1 MADIKSAHLDW
12 AGEGLNYNITFS
24 NGYKANF
31 GSEGAS
37 PMDYMLASVA
47 GCTGADVMH
56 VLNKKRQKVYDLS
69 IDITGKRADT
79 HPMVYT
85 EVDIAFVIRGENI
98 SPAAVER
105 AIQLSQ
111 DSYCSASIIFQRA
124 GVDVRTSYRIEE
136 VEVT

>member
-12 AGEGLNYNITFS
+12 AGEGLDYHITFN
-24 NGYKANF
+24 NGYEADF
-31 GSEGAS
+31 GSKGAS

-56 VLNKKRQKVYDLS
+56 VLNKKRQKVHDLS
-69 IDITGKRADT
+69 IDITGKRADD
-79 HPMVYT
+79 HPKVYT
-85 EVDIAFVIRGENI
+85 EVDITFVVKGENI

-124 GVDVRTSYRIEE
+124 GVEVRTSYRIEE
-136 VEVT
+136 VAAA

>member
-1 MADIKSAHLDW
+1 MANIKSAHLDW
-12 AGEGLNYNITFS
+12 AGEGLDYNITFS
-24 NGYKANF
+24 NGYQANF
-31 GSEGAS
+31 GSRGAS

-56 VLNKKRQKVYDLS
+56 VLNKKRQKVHDLS

-85 EVDIAFVIRGENI
+85 EVDITFVIKGEDI

-111 DSYCSASIIFQRA
+111 ETYCSASIIFQRA

-136 VEVT
+136 VEIA